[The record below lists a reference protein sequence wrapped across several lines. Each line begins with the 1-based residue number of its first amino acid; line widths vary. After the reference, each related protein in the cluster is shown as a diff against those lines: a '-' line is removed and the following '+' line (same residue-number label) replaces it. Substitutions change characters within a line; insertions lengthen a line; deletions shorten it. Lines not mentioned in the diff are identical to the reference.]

1 MFYSG
6 KQYQLK
12 VLNIDNA
19 YGAETDDQY
28 RIAYYVYGNI
38 DDLKVK
44 MIVDLIILK
53 SATTDTDL
61 NIIFTELRIDN
72 PNIYITPYNDDNN
85 SNYELIGD
93 YNKSLK

>member
-1 MFYSG
+1 M
-6 KQYQLK
+6 
-12 VLNIDNA
+12 
-19 YGAETDDQY
+19 YG
-28 RIAYYVYGNI
+28 II
-38 DDLKVK
+38 DDIKLK
-44 MIVDLIILK
+44 MIVDLLILK

-72 PNIYITPYNDDNN
+72 PNVYITPYSDN

>member
-1 MFYSG
+1 M
-6 KQYQLK
+6 
-12 VLNIDNA
+12 
-19 YGAETDDQY
+19 YGS
-28 RIAYYVYGNI
+28 I
-38 DDLKVK
+38 DDIKLK

-72 PNIYITPYNDDNN
+72 PNVYITPYSDNN